1 LRTAGFGGRGHID
14 YRDPANVLS
23 GVMADD
29 VRDNPRKRHKPRY
42 VKTPFGYISSGG
54 SRIKLADS
62 DAADIH
68 DPAFDYWNAHF
79 AL

>member
-1 LRTAGFGGRGHID
+1 
-14 YRDPANVLS
+14 
-23 GVMADD
+23 MADD